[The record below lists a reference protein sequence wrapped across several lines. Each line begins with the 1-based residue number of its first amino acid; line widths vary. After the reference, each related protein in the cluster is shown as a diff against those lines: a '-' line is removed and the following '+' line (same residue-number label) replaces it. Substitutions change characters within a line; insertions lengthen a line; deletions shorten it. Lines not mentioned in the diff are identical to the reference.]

1 MNKGNAEYDI
11 STTSWEICNYDEKR
25 NIAFTYEITAHS
37 LQDHV
42 KGTRMPT
49 SSIPYNGEFM
59 DAFRALAE
67 AMTKMGLM
75 NDSATT
81 SELKAT
87 KYHLE
92 DMRKLTFM
100 CTKE

>member
-1 MNKGNAEYDI
+1 MTKGYAADDI
-11 STTSWEICNYDEKR
+11 SRTAWEICLFDEKR
-25 NIAFTYEITAHS
+25 NIAFTFELTAHS

-100 CTKE
+100 GTKE